1 MTVPVPCRR
10 LGVYGGSFDP
20 VHVGHLEPLEEA
32 RRRLGLDAVLFVP
45 AFQPPH
51 KPTGPSAS
59 SYHRFAMVALA
70 IEPYPAF
77 RLSDFETE
85 RGGTTYTVETL
96 RHLRAVHPGTEILLV
111 LGSDSLVSLT
121 SWREWREIV
130 QSHRIAVVHRE
141 PHDYSAVK
149 AALPPELLPLLA
161 PEGAVPGDESDGAT
175 IFWGANRPVTIS
187 STWIRKAIETG
198 QALAGSVPPPVEA
211 YLRRQRL
218 YLPG

>member
-85 RGGTTYTVETL
+85 R
-96 RHLRAVHPGTEILLV
+96 
-111 LGSDSLVSLT
+111 
-121 SWREWREIV
+121 
-130 QSHRIAVVHRE
+130 
-141 PHDYSAVK
+141 
-149 AALPPELLPLLA
+149 
-161 PEGAVPGDESDGAT
+161 
-175 IFWGANRPVTIS
+175 
-187 STWIRKAIETG
+187 
-198 QALAGSVPPPVEA
+198 
-211 YLRRQRL
+211 
-218 YLPG
+218 